1 MKSFFPTFLASCL
14 GVFAAFALCIFILIG
29 ISFSGMSKANSYNSN
44 SVLTLSLEEFIPE
57 KSNNVSQGS
66 LFTGGPTEAIGLR
79 RTLQLIENASK
90 DDKIKGIIL
99 NNSGVAVGQAT
110 LLALRN
116 GLEKFKESGKF
127 IYSYADSHTQ
137 SSYVLCSVA
146 DSMFINPQGGV
157 DLKGFGAT
165 IPFFKNMFDKIGVEM
180 NIFYA
185 GNFKSATEPY
195 RLSEMSDYNKL
206 QTRTFLADM
215 EDVIV
220 DKIAVSRDLS
230 AFTVDTIMSNYSGR
244 NAKRA
249 LAAGLVDQ
257 LFYKDQFDDFI
268 RGKLDLA
275 DGKKIKTI
283 SLSKYNSV
291 AEIENDGDADNKIAI
306 VYAEGEIIYG
316 SEEYGII
323 SETKYLK
330 MLEKIRFDKKIK
342 AVVLRVNSPG
352 GNAFTSDVIWRELE
366 KIKEA
371 GKPVIASFG
380 DYAASGGYYIAAGAD
395 KIVAQPNT
403 LTGSIGVFM
412 MFPNATKLMNEKIG
426 INFDTIKTHE
436 FATGL
441 SPFVNL
447 SDNEMKLLQESTLEV
462 YELFIDRVSKGRN
475 LSVDSTKVIAQGRV
489 WAGKRAIE
497 IGLVDVLG
505 DLDDALRIAAETAK
519 LEDYKVVEYPTIKED
534 FLSTLIKEFKKDQD
548 SEEVANMFSTKEER
562 KLYEQY
568 QQIKAILRC
577 KEPNARLPFIFEFN

>member
-548 SEEVANMFSTKEER
+548 SEEVANMFSTIEER